1 MAQNDGVFD
10 EGFDPQTPTPAAEPR
25 RTLLDELDES
35 TTDPNKIVNKAPKE
49 QFRLNYLDVGC
60 LVINRMIGTGIFN
73 SPQTVMIGTN
83 STGMSLIFWVFG
95 LFYAMAGAHVY
106 VEYGLN
112 VPRYIIDGVE
122 QSVPRSGGDLNYLQ
136 YIFPRPRYR
145 KDTVLLIGC
154 LYGISFI
161 CVGNMAGN
169 CIICALRILQAAHPE
184 RDGDFSN
191 GEVRGI
197 ALGIAVFACF
207 IHAFSRRG
215 GIWLNNVLALIKIG
229 ILLLIIVAT
238 CAVAGQAFH
247 RADTGAAVVNEWGD
261 NTSRATAFGQ
271 ASDEANGYGQAFL
284 AIIFA
289 FSGFE
294 QPNYVLGEIK
304 RPRKTFPIAMF
315 TSVAIVSLFY
325 VAVNI
330 CYMVVVPAELQTDQ
344 KSGSV
349 AQQFFKMTFG
359 ALSNNEGVTGLR
371 VFNAFLAISSFGN
384 IVVMTYTAARMKQ
397 EIAKQGFLPWPK
409 FFAQNKDVSLG
420 RLLQWLQ
427 HRRGLKFLRFLS
439 PEQHKERTP
448 VGALVLHMGS
458 CIVLIFVT
466 YSLSAGDA
474 YSLLAGMGAYLINS
488 IFGFLLAA
496 GVLLLRVRGP
506 PLSDEVSTQH
516 HPAVQTKQPP
526 VTSWKAMT
534 KGTVRPW
541 LSITSAI
548 IYLIGNGYCVV
559 TNWVPPVGK
568 FLSSKTIAWY
578 LTPMISWCIFL
589 VGSVWYLGFLVRVNR
604 RRRNKKEE
612 FVYERSLEFDWA
624 EYTTGSK
631 DDGSSGS
638 GEQGG
643 VTGGKKSGG
652 LILLHETIYR
662 AWRGTEMKVLG
673 GSEAHHQMNG
683 NENGDLDTA
692 SVAVAQTPMD
702 EFAGTDFG
710 NVGFNTSGVYGR

>member
-1 MAQNDGVFD
+1 MAHNDGVFD
-10 EGFDPQTPTPAAEPR
+10 EALDEIGQPPNPIGEPR
-25 RTLLDELDES
+25 RRLLDELDES

-83 STGMSLIFWVFG
+83 STGISLLLWLFG

-136 YIFPRPRYR
+136 YVFPRPRYR
-145 KDTVLLIGC
+145 KDTVLLMGC

-184 RDGDFSN
+184 RDNDSSN
-191 GEVRGI
+191 GEIRGI
-197 ALGIAVFACF
+197 ALGIAFFACF

-215 GIWLNNVLALIKIG
+215 GIWLNNILALVKVG
-229 ILLLIIVAT
+229 ILLLIIGAA
-238 CAVAGQAFH
+238 CAVAGGAFH
-247 RADTGAAVVNEWGD
+247 RADTGTAVGNEFGN
-261 NTSRATAFGQ
+261 NTSKATAFGQ

-289 FSGFE
+289 FSGFD

-304 RPRKTFPIAMF
+304 RPRKTFPVSMF
-315 TSVAIVSLFY
+315 TSVAIVSLLY

-330 CYMVVVPAELQTDQ
+330 CYMVVVPAELQSDRQ
-344 KSGSV
+344 VGSV
-349 AQQFFKMTFG
+349 AHQFFKMTFG
-359 ALSNNEGVTGLR
+359 ALSSNEEVTGLR

-409 FFAQNKDVSLG
+409 FFAQNKDVSFG

-427 HRRGLKFLRFLS
+427 LHRGLKFLKFLS

-448 VGALVLHMGS
+448 VGALVLHMAS
-458 CIVLIFVT
+458 CVILILVT
-466 YSLSAGDA
+466 YPLSAGDA
-474 YSLLAGMGAYLINS
+474 YSLLSGMGAYLINS
-488 IFGFLLAA
+488 VFGFFLAL
-496 GVLLLRVRGP
+496 GILLLHFRGP
-506 PLSDEVSTQH
+506 PQSDEVTTQH
-516 HPAVQTKQPP
+516 HPAAETKGPP
-526 VTSWKAMT
+526 ATNWKAMT

-541 LSITSAI
+541 LSVASAV
-548 IYLIGNGYCVV
+548 IYLIGNGYCVI

-568 FLSSKTIAWY
+568 FLVITKTMAWY
-578 LTPMISWCIFL
+578 LTPIISWCIFIL
-589 VGSVWYLGFLVRVNR
+589 GALWYLGFLVRVNR
-604 RRRNKKEE
+604 RKRNKNEE
-612 FVYERSLEFDWA
+612 FIYERSPEFDWA
-624 EYTTGSK
+624 ETG
-631 DDGSSGS
+631 DRDGNYGS
-638 GEQGG
+638 EQGG
-643 VTGGKKSGG
+643 IGKKSGG
-652 LILLHETIYR
+652 LILIHETVYL

-673 GSEAHHQMNG
+673 EVCQSG
-683 NENGDLDTA
+683 NDTV
-692 SVAVAQTPMD
+692 SVASPAPID

-710 NVGFNTSGVYGR
+710 NVGFNISGVYGR